1 MSDYQNGAQACRL
14 ILRTLPSIDWCASD
28 SESQSVE
35 EYFVIQQAA
44 IRAILS
50 SAGPMSEQ
58 AAGAMA
64 VLAEFVVCSEQD
76 ASYYTLD
83 GPWKPWAA
91 MSSSEQQ
98 AHIQKMNELANV

>member
-14 ILRTLPSIDWCASD
+14 ILRTLPSIDWCASE
-28 SESQSVE
+28 SESQSIE

-50 SAGPMSEQ
+50 SAGPLSEQ

-76 ASYYTLD
+76 AVTTPLMAPGSH
-83 GPWKPWAA
+83 GP
-91 MSSSEQQ
+91 
-98 AHIQKMNELANV
+98 L

>member
-1 MSDYQNGAQACRL
+1 MSDFRNGAQACRL
-14 ILRTLPSIDWCASD
+14 ILRTLPSIDWCASEG
-28 SESQSVE
+28 ESQTAD

-44 IRAILS
+44 IRGILS

-76 ASYYTLD
+76 ASYCTLD
-83 GPWKPWAA
+83 GPWKPWATMTSA
-91 MSSSEQQ
+91 EQQ
-98 AHIQKMNELANV
+98 AHIKKLNKLAEA

>member
-1 MSDYQNGAQACRL
+1 MSDYRNGAQACRL

-50 SAGPMSEQ
+50 SAGPMSVSTRQTQVDFWFRRRIQ
-58 AAGAMA
+58 AASDAA
-64 VLAEFVVCSEQD
+64 VAR
-76 ASYYTLD
+76 
-83 GPWKPWAA
+83 
-91 MSSSEQQ
+91 
-98 AHIQKMNELANV
+98 